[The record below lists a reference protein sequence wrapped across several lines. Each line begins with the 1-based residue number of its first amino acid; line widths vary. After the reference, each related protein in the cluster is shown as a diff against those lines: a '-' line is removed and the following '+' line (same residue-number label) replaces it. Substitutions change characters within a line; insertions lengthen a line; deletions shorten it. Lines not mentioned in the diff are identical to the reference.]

1 MKMTLN
7 LLMMVLTII
16 MKAMNTT
23 LKMVVD
29 AVEMINDMTGLI
41 KTAKNKTGL
50 IKMLVIVLMMK
61 VFDVMI
67 SNTVNALTDMVRMI
81 TKLLNATDMI
91 QIIECIIA
99 MAFTLII
106 AIVDLMKNKSVEIN
120 NNISGTVSEIFIFR
134 KITTERIK
142 MNRIKTTDS
151 CEARLHSSIK
161 FPRVFQT
168 DPLCQVKYRA
178 HLSGIFL

>member
-41 KTAKNKTGL
+41 KTAKNKRGL
-50 IKMLVIVLMMK
+50 IKMLMIVLMMK
-61 VFDVMI
+61 VFDVVI
-67 SNTVNALTDMVRMI
+67 SNTVNALTDVVRMI

-106 AIVDLMKNKSVEIN
+106 AIVDMMKNNSVEIS
-120 NNISGTVSEIFIFR
+120 NNISGSVSEIFIFT
-134 KITTERIK
+134 KMITERIK
-142 MNRIKTTDS
+142 MNRIKITDS
-151 CEARLHSSIK
+151 CEARLHSNIK
-161 FPRVFQT
+161 FLTDFQSL
-168 DPLCQVKYRA
+168 PHYC
-178 HLSGIFL
+178 